1 MLPAQKSQK
10 GGQPTKPEVKKD
22 AVKPQ
27 NIQKAKAAPAR
38 RGASGLPV
46 APVHRGLK
54 VKMPKDK
61 GSDLIQKRLQKKSP
75 WYNSIINPLHG
86 ADAKIPDETG
96 VETGTTQVVFKDTV
110 IANGNGIAGWRS
122 NSLYIN
128 NVEIDATPTPKS
140 GHNFDHLSTTATTNS
155 VTWDSVD
162 QWPGADDLKAITGAH
177 RIVSASL
184 TVMPETSLAD
194 NRGEFTLFSAPF
206 TVENSPLYLDY
217 VNKYKSTTVPLNC
230 GKPGIV
236 RWYPVAKEDV
246 SFKSFMQTD
255 GTHFGEI
262 IDTDDAVP
270 LWELGFLAAG
280 VDADATFRI
289 TLVVNY
295 EFIPRY
301 NTLNVLDVSPSPADA
316 TEVDMVENWVQ
327 NMDVAGTTTFNV
339 AASAPKTVT
348 PQHGE
353 NDEGTGFGMF
363 FNVVKEI
370 LPFAAALLI

>member
-10 GGQPTKPEVKKD
+10 GGQQTKPEVKKA

-27 NIQKAKAAPAR
+27 IKQKVVRAPAR
-38 RGASGLPV
+38 KGASGLPV
-46 APVHRGLK
+46 APINRGLK
-54 VKMPKDK
+54 VKMPRDK
-61 GSDLIQKRLQKKSP
+61 GGDLIQKRLQKKSP

-110 IANGNGIAGWRS
+110 LANANGVAGWRT

-128 NVEIDATPTPKS
+128 DVEIDASPAS
-140 GHNFDHLSTTATTNS
+140 IIGHNYDHLAATSTTNVVEWQS
-155 VTWDSVD
+155 MN

-184 TVMPETSLAD
+184 TVMPETSLAQ
-194 NRGEFTLFSAPF
+194 NQGEFTLFSAPF
-206 TVENSPLYLDY
+206 TIENSPLYLDY
-217 VNKYKSTTVPLNC
+217 VNKYKSTTIPLNA

-236 RWYPVAKEDV
+236 RWYPVMREDI
-246 SFKSFMQTD
+246 SFKSFVQTD
-255 GTHFGEI
+255 GTSFGEVFSSS
-262 IDTDDAVP
+262 DTTP
-270 LWELGFLAAG
+270 LWELGFVAAG
-280 VDADATFRI
+280 VEPDATFRL

-327 NMDVAGTTTFNV
+327 DMDVAGTTTFNV
-339 AASAPKTVT
+339 AASAPKTVD

-353 NDEGTGFGMF
+353 TDEGTGFGMF